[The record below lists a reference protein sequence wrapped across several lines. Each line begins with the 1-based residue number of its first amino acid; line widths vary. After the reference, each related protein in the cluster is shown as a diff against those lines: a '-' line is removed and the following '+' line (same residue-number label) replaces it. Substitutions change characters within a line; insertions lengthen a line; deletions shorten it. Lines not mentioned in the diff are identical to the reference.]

1 MFQSGSSGSLKTNRL
16 CRLGSYFRSQFAMPG
31 RQRSGGDPHGDRRGD
46 RRGGLE
52 TAKKWGKR
60 LCASEPFFRLIRVCR
75 ATFSISRLLHS
86 GGRYT
91 GSAQL
96 PPPIEARSPQFGLS
110 SICTATFRCFSRQDL
125 GVTRSWIGASGKS
138 AKIAKPIHPDRLT

>member
-1 MFQSGSSGSLKTNRL
+1 MFQSGSSGSLQTDRL
-16 CRLGSYFRSQFAMPG
+16 CRLGSYFRLQFAMPG
-31 RQRSGGDPHGDRRGD
+31 RQRSGGDPRGD
-46 RRGGLE
+46 PRGGLQI
-52 TAKKWGKR
+52 TKSWGKR
-60 LCASEPFFRLIRVCR
+60 LCMREPFFRSTRVCR